1 MLCSP
6 FVLDHSRNG
15 KASPVAL
22 PIGAQVTHDRFS
34 VVTPMVLG
42 QHGAAQCHSV
52 EEPCPTVATRGA
64 IRLIT
69 PCVIDNANGGTLVGS
84 ANPLNTITVKDNHMM
99 ACPVLADGRLVDV
112 FIRMLKPEEL
122 AAAHSFP
129 KDYKLTG
136 NRGDQVKQI
145 GNSVP
150 VMTAAAMCECDLRRV
165 A

>member
-1 MLCSP
+1 MLCRP
-6 FVLDHSRNG
+6 FVLDHFRNG
-15 KASPVAL
+15 VASPISE

-34 VVTPMVLG
+34 MVTP
-42 QHGAAQCHSV
+42 
-52 EEPCPTVATRGA
+52 
-64 IRLIT
+64 I
-69 PCVIDNANGGTLVGS
+69 
-84 ANPLNTITVKDNHMM
+84 
-99 ACPVLADGRLVDV
+99 LADGRLVDV

-129 KDYKLTG
+129 ADYKLTG